1 MKTLLKVLLGIVATS
16 VIIVAI
22 VVPLA
27 VLMPSKTKWILLDKY
42 RVSQKDGRPKFTL
55 DDCFNDI
62 YKYKTHNV
70 RWISEN
76 EYLHKNVDGN
86 ILLYNID
93 TDTVSTLLS
102 NSTFEQVKSDDYLLS
117 PDEKFILLESN
128 YTKTWRHSY
137 TASYSIY
144 DLSTG
149 NFVSDAKLP
158 HTIQYITWSTVG
170 HKLVYV
176 SNYNIYLKS
185 EPKSAAIQI
194 TQNGEKNKIYNGI
207 PDWLYEEEMFSS
219 NSALWCSTGGRFFA
233 YGEFNDT
240 LVPLIEYSTYGDGQ
254 YPETTEITYSKAGAN
269 IPTVKLFV
277 VDTTNMT
284 NVQLPVP
291 DNIKSSEY
299 YLSSITWV
307 TNERIAVQWIKRIQN
322 YSSLVICDFVAPD
335 SWDCK
340 MKQSSIETSSTGW
353 IGKFRPSEPFFTSD
367 DTNFYKVMSNA
378 EGYNHIHYV
387 TGTKA
392 TPITMGKWEVISIN
406 ALTKDT
412 LYYISNE
419 HEGYPGRRNL
429 YKIGIG
435 NQSEKKCITC
445 DLDVNRGQYYSAYFS
460 KSAKYYVLYCYGPGV
475 PSVKLYNASTDQEI
489 KTLEDNKELE
499 DELRK
504 IQIPTKVLKS
514 LQLDGTKYWYQ
525 MFLPP
530 NFDESKKYPLLID
543 VYGGPASQKA
553 DARFSIGWATYL
565 ASSEDIIVASFD
577 GRGSGFQGDQIM
589 HSLYRRLGTYEVE
602 DQIRATRKFIELG
615 YIDEKRIAIWGWSYG
630 GYVTSMVLG
639 AGSKVFKCG
648 MAVAPVSNWTYYDA
662 MYVERYMG
670 LPTEADNLKFYR
682 NSTVMQRAE
691 NFKLVDYLLIHGTA
705 DDNVHFQQAAQIS
718 KALVDNGVDFSA
730 MWYTDKDHGLSGHA
744 NKHVYTHMSYFL
756 KRCFSLT

>member
-1 MKTLLKVLLGIVATS
+1 
-16 VIIVAI
+16 
-22 VVPLA
+22 
-27 VLMPSKTKWILLDKY
+27 MPSKTKWILLDKY

-254 YPETTEITYSKAGAN
+254 YPETTEITYSK
-269 IPTVKLFV
+269 VRHS
-277 VDTTNMT
+277 
-284 NVQLPVP
+284 VP
-291 DNIKSSEY
+291 DTELEY

-460 KSAKYYVLYCYGPGV
+460 KSAKYYVLYCYGKSIPDYPPPGGDGGE
-475 PSVKLYNASTDQEI
+475 Y
-489 KTLEDNKELE
+489 NKELE

-648 MAVAPVSNWTYYDA
+648 MAVAPVSNWTYY
-662 MYVERYMG
+662 G
-670 LPTEADNLKFYR
+670 I
-682 NSTVMQRAE
+682 AE

>member
-1 MKTLLKVLLGIVATS
+1 
-16 VIIVAI
+16 
-22 VVPLA
+22 
-27 VLMPSKTKWILLDKY
+27 MPSKTKWILLDKY

-284 NVQLPVP
+284 NVH
-291 DNIKSSEY
+291 EY

-322 YSSLVICDFVAPD
+322 YSSLVICDF
-335 SWDCK
+335 
-340 MKQSSIETSSTGW
+340 KQSSIETSSTGW

-429 YKIGIG
+429 YKYVLK
-435 NQSEKKCITC
+435 KKCITC

-460 KSAKYYVLYCYGPGV
+460 KSAKYYVLYCYGKSIPDYPPPGGDGGECKGV
-475 PSVKLYNASTDQEI
+475 SANGNHVKCFKCFFSE
-489 KTLEDNKELE
+489 
-499 DELRK
+499 
-504 IQIPTKVLKS
+504 
-514 LQLDGTKYWYQ
+514 YWYQ

>member
-1 MKTLLKVLLGIVATS
+1 PQTVVGCLLLL
-16 VIIVAI
+16 II
-22 VVPLA
+22 L
-27 VLMPSKTKWILLDKY
+27 KGLLSLEKLY
-42 RVSQKDGRPKFTL
+42 GRPKFTL

-70 RWISEN
+70 RWIS
-76 EYLHKNVDGN
+76 GN
-86 ILLYNID
+86 SR
-93 TDTVSTLLS
+93 STS
-102 NSTFEQVKSDDYLLS
+102 
-117 PDEKFILLESN
+117 
-128 YTKTWRHSY
+128 
-137 TASYSIY
+137 SYSIY

-149 NFVSDAKLP
+149 LVILAACTSLLLHDLC
-158 HTIQYITWSTVG
+158 
-170 HKLVYV
+170 VYV

-378 EGYNHIHYV
+378 EGYNHIHY
-387 TGTKA
+387 A

-429 YKIGIG
+429 YKYVLK
-435 NQSEKKCITC
+435 KKCITC

-460 KSAKYYVLYCYGPGV
+460 KSAKYYVLYCY
-475 PSVKLYNASTDQEI
+475 EI